1 MHLSTPT
8 FTVSDNPAA
17 SHSDVKV
24 RLLTFLYLP
33 VANIWL
39 LLFPWQLSFDWSMD
53 AVPLILSI
61 SDIRNLASLLLYSSL
76 GFLSFK
82 YIRGIVFEKLRYD
95 TDNESYTDS
104 DSSSASKK
112 NGFKTKQKAFNK
124 LNFDV
129 NSDNYFTDGVFKFN
143 CMLRYSPNGHLD
155 TLRNGGKLQNG
166 VSKQNG
172 VSMQNGVRKQNGLD
186 KQNGLNKQNDV
197 DKQKSTA
204 QSKENRNGNPNY
216 GVESGLPNNNHGR
229 NSSSDDSAPS
239 ESLAI
244 RNKKLRRR
252 PNVYPRKKQDWRK
265 LSAIESFD
273 EDVHTE
279 SRFGFSCFLST
290 DENLHEDFDPVIFYL
305 AMLVISF
312 LPATNLLFYV
322 GFVIAERILYI
333 PSMAYSLLIASG
345 LGTLW
350 NGQPRHRILFKY
362 GFIVLIA
369 LLAARTVVRNEDWK
383 DEETLYRYVTVL

>member
-17 SHSDVKV
+17 SHPDVKV

-82 YIRGIVFEKLRYD
+82 YIRDIVFERVRYD
-95 TDNESYTDS
+95 TDNESYSDS
-104 DSSSASKK
+104 DSSNASKK
-112 NGFKTKQKAFNK
+112 NGFKIKQKAFNK
-124 LNFDV
+124 LNCGV

-155 TLRNGGKLQNG
+155 TLQNGGKLQNG

-172 VSMQNGVRKQNGLD
+172 ISMQNGLRKQSGLD
-186 KQNGLNKQNDV
+186 KQNGVNRENGIYT
-197 DKQKSTA
+197 QKA
-204 QSKENRNGNPNY
+204 VARSKESRNGNPNY
-216 GVESGLPNNNHGR
+216 GVENNLPNNNYGR
-229 NSSSDDSAPS
+229 SFSSDDSASS
-239 ESLAI
+239 ETLAT
-244 RNKKLRRR
+244 RNEKLRRR
-252 PNVYPRKKQDWRK
+252 PNVYAQNMQVWRK
-265 LSAIESFD
+265 LSAIESLD
-273 EDVHTE
+273 EDLRTE
-279 SRFGFSCFLST
+279 SRFGFSCFLGT
-290 DENLHEDFDPVIFYL
+290 DENLSEDFDPVIFYL

-350 NGQPRHRILFKY
+350 NRRPRHRVLLKY

-369 LLAARTVVRNEDWK
+369 LLAARTVMRNEDWK
-383 DEETLYRYVTVL
+383 DEETLYRYVTAL